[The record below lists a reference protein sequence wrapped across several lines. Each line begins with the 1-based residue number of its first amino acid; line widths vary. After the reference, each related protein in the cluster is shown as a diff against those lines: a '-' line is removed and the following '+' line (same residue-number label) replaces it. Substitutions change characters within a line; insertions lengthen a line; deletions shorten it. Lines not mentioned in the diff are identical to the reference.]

1 LSNRKLKIVADENMP
16 QVEAIFSRFG
26 EVTLLPGRELSADDL
41 KEADVLLVRSITQV
55 NRELLADTPVQFV
68 GTATIGTDHID
79 QTYLHNHEI
88 AFSNAPGCNA
98 DAVVEYVLSSLFLVA
113 EHQSFEPKDRTF
125 GIIGVGN
132 VGGRLQRRLQA
143 LGYNVLLNDP
153 PRAEQENGFVGL
165 AEILT
170 QADVICVHTPLTKE
184 GEHLTHHL
192 LGEDELGRLK
202 QDAIIINAGR
212 GPVIDNQALLEVGQQ
227 RADLTF
233 ILDVWEHEPRVSA
246 ALAERCAIVS
256 PHIAGYSFDGKVR
269 GTFMLYEALCK
280 HLGQGCDDAL
290 DDFLPESELA
300 SVEQGDLTVLELIQK
315 VYDPRIDDYMLR
327 ETLSLPEREQKQA
340 FDQLRKQYRVRREF
354 SSLTVTGSDRPEQLS
369 SIGFKVAAKH

>member
-1 LSNRKLKIVADENMP
+1 MSNRKLKIVADENMP

-26 EVTLLPGRELSADDL
+26 QVTLLPGRELSADDL
-41 KEADVLLVRSITQV
+41 KETDVLLVRSITQV
-55 NRELLADTPVQFV
+55 NSDLLVGTPVQFV

-79 QTYLHNHEI
+79 QTYLQNHEI

-153 PRAEQENGFVGL
+153 PRAEQEDGFVGL

-170 QADVICVHTPLTKE
+170 KADVICVHTPLTKE

-212 GPVIDNQALLEVGQQ
+212 GPVIDNQALLDMGKL
-227 RADLTF
+227 RPDLTF

-246 ALAERCAIVS
+246 ALAER
-256 PHIAGYSFDGKVR
+256 
-269 GTFMLYEALCK
+269 
-280 HLGQGCDDAL
+280 
-290 DDFLPESELA
+290 
-300 SVEQGDLTVLELIQK
+300 
-315 VYDPRIDDYMLR
+315 
-327 ETLSLPEREQKQA
+327 
-340 FDQLRKQYRVRREF
+340 
-354 SSLTVTGSDRPEQLS
+354 
-369 SIGFKVAAKH
+369 

>member
-1 LSNRKLKIVADENMP
+1 MSNRKLKIVADENMP

-55 NRELLADTPVQFV
+55 NRELLVDTPVQFV

-79 QTYLHNHEI
+79 QIYLHNHEI
-88 AFSNAPGCNA
+88 TFSNAPGCNA

-153 PRAEQENGFVGL
+153 PRAEQEDGFVGL

-170 QADVICVHTPLTKE
+170 KADVICVHTPLTKE

-212 GPVIDNQALLEVGQQ
+212 GPVIDNQALLEVGKQ
-227 RADLTF
+227 RPDLTF
-233 ILDVWEHEPRVSA
+233 ILDVWEHEPRVNA

-280 HLGQGCDDAL
+280 HLGQRCDAAL

-300 SVEQGDLTVLELIQK
+300 SVEQGDLTVLELMQK

-327 ETLSLPEREQKQA
+327 ETLSLPEIEQKQA

-354 SSLTVTGSDRPEQLS
+354 SSLTVTGSDTPEQLS